1 MSPRRTN
8 RPSIL
13 SILCI
18 LSKKRS
24 QPSLNG
30 VAMSSSPRGRL
41 WNGDEDVLSRTSTS
55 GSRWLVCPHE
65 FNR

>member
-1 MSPRRTN
+1 MFLRRTN
-8 RPSIL
+8 RPS
-13 SILCI
+13 I

-30 VAMSSSPRGRL
+30 VATSSSPRGRP
-41 WNGDEDVLSRTSTS
+41 WNGDQDVLSRTSTS
-55 GSRWLVCPHE
+55 GSRSLMCSHE